1 MLNYISIFLI
11 PFIILLIVLTGFI
24 ERKNTF
30 DIFLNGAKEGI
41 GIVVNIFPTLLGL
54 FMAISLLR
62 ASGVIDFLVQVISPI
77 LSIFHI
83 PGEIMPLAILRPVS
97 R

>member
-1 MLNYISIFLI
+1 MLNYISNFLI

-41 GIVVNIFPTLLGL
+41 EIVVNIFPTLLGL

-62 ASGVIDFLVQVISPI
+62 ASGVIDFFVQVISPI

-83 PGEIMPLAILRPVS
+83 PGEIIPLAILRPVS